1 MLAILDDM
9 KKFARLI
16 KTLDSTNKTT
26 IKVQALADYF
36 KVAGDTDKVWTIAI
50 LSHRR
55 PPRPV
60 NTTLLRE
67 WASEL
72 ANIPLWLFEESYHI
86 VGDLAETIALVVPST
101 QTSTEK
107 SLTRFLKEMIALKKK
122 PDEEKKAYLYENWK
136 VLDYYERF
144 VFCKLITGSFR
155 IGVSQKLMTR
165 ALAKA
170 TDIDEDILAYKLM
183 GNWNPNKI
191 SFQELILEENES
203 DYLSKPYPFYL
214 AYAIE
219 GDVSD
224 LGDVNDWSAEHKWD
238 GIRSQVILRNDEIF
252 VWSRGEEL
260 VTDKYPEFGK
270 FVGVIPN
277 GTVIDGEIL
286 PFPKEQIGTFN
297 DLQKRIGR
305 KTVSKNLLKKVP
317 VILKAYDLLEWEGK
331 DIRNTPFIDRRR
343 LLETLFRSV
352 RPPGR
357 LESARHRRSRGPASE
372 KVASRIRQSAGSETD
387 GETIKSIASKT
398 APKQAKGTKNKD
410 QPAEMPVSSAVEI
423 PLHLS
428 ETIHFNSWEEAAKER
443 ERSREVRS
451 EGLMLKRKDSPYLVG
466 RKKGDWWKWK
476 VDPLTIDAVL
486 TYAMRGHGRRS
497 NLFTDY
503 TFALWDEKEDGEREL
518 VTFAKAYSGL
528 TDAEFRK
535 VDNWIKRN
543 TLERFGPVRSVTP
556 HHVFEIAFEGIAPS
570 TRHKSGV
577 ATRFPR
583 ILRWRKD
590 KKIEEANTL
599 SDLKRLIPS
608 LTSESG

>member
-1 MLAILDDM
+1 MRN
-9 KKFARLI
+9 FAQLI

-26 IKVQALADYF
+26 VKVQALTDYF
-36 KVAGDTDKVWTIAI
+36 LKADDADKVWTIAI

-60 NTTLLRE
+60 NTTLLRT

-86 VGDLAETIALVVPST
+86 VGDLAETIALVIPAADQS
-101 QTSTEK
+101 SDK
-107 SLTRFLKEMIALKKK
+107 SLTNFLQEMIALKKK
-122 PDEEKKAYLYENWK
+122 TDEEKRAYLYENWS
-136 VLDYYERF
+136 VLNYYERF
-144 VFCKLITGSFR
+144 VFTKLITGGFR

-170 TDIDEDILAYKLM
+170 TQIDEDILAYKLM
-183 GNWNPNKI
+183 GNWDPNKI
-191 SFQELILEENES
+191 TFQQLVLEENES

-219 GDVSD
+219 GEVSD
-224 LGDVNDWSAEHKWD
+224 LGDIKEWSAEHKWD
-238 GIRSQVILRNDEIF
+238 GIRSQVILRNNELF

-260 VTDKYPEFGK
+260 VTDKYPEFEK
-270 FVGVIPN
+270 FIGVIPN

-286 PFPKEQIGTFN
+286 PFPKGGIGTFN
-297 DLQKRIGR
+297 DLQTRIGR
-305 KTVSKNLLKKVP
+305 KNVTAALLKKVP
-317 VILKAYDLLEWEGK
+317 VILKAYDILEWKGE
-331 DIRNTPFIDRRR
+331 DIRQLPFIERREI
-343 LLETLFRSV
+343 LEHLFKNVTEQNQNAVTKLSRSEV
-352 RPPGR
+352 T
-357 LESARHRRSRGPASE
+357 ERSRSD
-372 KVASRIRQSAGSETD
+372 V
-387 GETIKSIASKT
+387 
-398 APKQAKGTKNKD
+398 
-410 QPAEMPVSSAVEI
+410 

-428 ETIHFNSWEEAAKER
+428 KTMYFNSWEEMAEER
-443 ERSREVRS
+443 DRSREMHS

-503 TFALWDEKEDGEREL
+503 TFALWKDNEEGEKEL

-535 VDNWIKRN
+535 LDAWIKKN

-556 HHVFEIAFEGIAPS
+556 HHVFEIAFEGIALS
-570 TRHKSGV
+570 KRHKSGV

-583 ILRWRKD
+583 MLRWRKD
-590 KKIEEANTL
+590 KNIHEANTL
-599 SDLKRLIPS
+599 DDLKGLIPS
-608 LTSESG
+608 EAKESVK

>member
-1 MLAILDDM
+1 M
-9 KKFARLI
+9 KTFAELI

-26 IKVQALADYF
+26 VKVAALADYL
-36 KVAGDTDKVWTIAI
+36 KVANDSDKVWTIAI

-60 NTTLLRE
+60 NTTLLRT

-86 VGDLAETIALVVPST
+86 VGDLAETIALIVPST
-101 QTSTEK
+101 ASSSKK
-107 SLTRFLKEMIALKKK
+107 SLTQFLEEMIALKSKT
-122 PDEEKKAYLYENWK
+122 DTEKKAYLFENWNA
-136 VLDYYERF
+136 LDYYGRF
-144 VFCKLITGSFR
+144 VFTKLITGSFR

-165 ALAKA
+165 ALSKA
-170 TDIDEDILAYKLM
+170 TGLDEDVLAYKLM
-183 GNWNPNKI
+183 GNWDPNTI
-191 SFQELILEENES
+191 SFQKLILEENKS

-214 AYAIE
+214 AYALE
-219 GDVSD
+219 GDIED
-224 LGDVNDWSAEHKWD
+224 LGDVAQWSAEHKWD
-238 GIRSQVILRNDEIF
+238 GIRSQVILRNDELF

-260 VTDKYPEFGK
+260 VTDKYPEFEK
-270 FVGVIPN
+270 FVGIVPK

-286 PFPKEQIGTFN
+286 PYPKKQIGTFN

-305 KTVSKNLLKKVP
+305 KTVSKALLEKVP
-317 VILKAYDLLEWEGK
+317 VILKAYDLLEWKGV
-331 DIRNTPFIDRRR
+331 DIRNKPFSERRK
-343 LLETLFRSV
+343 LLTALYRENYHV
-352 RPPGR
+352 EGN
-357 LESARHRRSRGPASE
+357 SE
-372 KVASRIRQSAGSETD
+372 NR
-387 GETIKSIASKT
+387 
-398 APKQAKGTKNKD
+398 
-410 QPAEMPVSSAVEI
+410 I

-428 ETIHFNSWEEAAKER
+428 ETMHFTSWNDLAKER

-503 TFALWDEKEDGEREL
+503 TFALWQENEQGEEEL

-535 VDNWIKRN
+535 VDAWIKKN
-543 TLERFGPVRSVTP
+543 TLERFGPVRSVKP
-556 HHVFEIAFEGIAPS
+556 HHVFEIAFEGIALS
-570 TRHKSGV
+570 NRHKSGV

-583 ILRWRKD
+583 ILRWRHD
-590 KKIEEANTL
+590 KKIEDANTIQ
-599 SDLKRLIPS
+599 DLKELIPGDMPK
-608 LTSESG
+608 TSTTESS